1 MIIKMYCIYNLYIL
15 LYKCPIFL
23 RIGIKEIIIIIINIA
38 IMDFGDD
45 LPCGGY

>member
-1 MIIKMYCIYNLYIL
+1 MIIRFIAFIIYIFYFINV
-15 LYKCPIFL
+15 PFFL